1 MGSYV
6 ALLRG
11 VNVGGQRRL
20 AMDELRDLFVSEGAQ
35 AVETYLQ
42 SGNVIFRCG
51 AAPIRLVANLERKIG
66 SKFGVGVSIIVRTP
80 AELSKVL
87 AQNPFVRSGA
97 DTGHLHVT
105 FLSKTP
111 VRNRVSQLERVATG
125 ADRFAVAGRQVYLY
139 CPNGYGRTKLSNAF
153 FERHL
158 ELDATTRN
166 WRTVTKL
173 AELAGA

>member
-1 MGSYV
+1 VGSYV

-42 SGNVIFRCG
+42 SGNVIFRSG
-51 AAPIRLVANLERKIG
+51 AAPTRLVANLERKIG
-66 SKFGVGVSIIVRTP
+66 SKLGAGVSIIVRTP
-80 AELSKVL
+80 TELAKVL
-87 AQNPFVRSGA
+87 AQNPFARGGA
-97 DTGHLHVT
+97 DTGRLHVT

-111 VRNRVSQLERVATG
+111 VRSRVSQLERVTTG

-153 FERHL
+153 LERRL
-158 ELDATTRN
+158 EVEATTRN
-166 WRTVTKL
+166 WRTVTEL
-173 AELAGA
+173 AELVGT